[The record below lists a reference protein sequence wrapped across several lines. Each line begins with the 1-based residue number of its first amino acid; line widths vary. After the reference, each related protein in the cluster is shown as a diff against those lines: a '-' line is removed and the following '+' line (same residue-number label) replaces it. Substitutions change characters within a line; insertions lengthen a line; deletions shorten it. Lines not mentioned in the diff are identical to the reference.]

1 MTSFLD
7 PEFLDLYRKLP
18 REVRRQARAAYQRF
32 KENPSHPSL
41 RFRRLRTNSPLY
53 SARVNDNYRV
63 LGLLEGDEITWFWI
77 GTHADY
83 DHYLAT
89 L

>member
-1 MTSFLD
+1 MVQGESKPSGL
-7 PEFLDLYRKLP
+7 
-18 REVRRQARAAYQRF
+18 RF
-32 KENPSHPSL
+32 K
-41 RFRRLRTNSPLY
+41 RLQTTSALY
-53 SARVNDNYRV
+53 SARVNDSYRV

-83 DHYLAT
+83 ERFLAT